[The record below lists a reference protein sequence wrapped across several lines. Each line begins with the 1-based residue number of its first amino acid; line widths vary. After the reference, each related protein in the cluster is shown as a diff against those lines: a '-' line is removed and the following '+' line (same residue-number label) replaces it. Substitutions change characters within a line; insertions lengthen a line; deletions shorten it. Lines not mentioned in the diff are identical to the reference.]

1 MQKSQASADTLWI
14 RWTVDLGRFLKIIV
28 SKDVWYF
35 LLTVYH
41 KRKTNEYVYVSASWL
56 YILHYMPI
64 CKLMDCVSF
73 SLFKP
78 TAHIDVMWQ
87 MSLGKPMRWTSHHGV
102 RHHDLCRVAEEKG
115 FVNQIIF
122 EMEPNLASNKAML
135 RLIYAG
141 RGAYLDSGGIW
152 NHSKEKNM
160 RQ

>member
-1 MQKSQASADTLWI
+1 MFGI
-14 RWTVDLGRFLKIIV
+14 F
-28 SKDVWYF
+28 Y
-35 LLTVYH
+35 
-41 KRKTNEYVYVSASWL
+41 WL
-56 YILHYMPI
+56 YIVREKPMSMYMSPQADCIFYII
-64 CKLMDCVSF
+64 CQYVKLMDCVSF

-87 MSLGKPMRWTSHHGV
+87 MSLGKPMRWTSHHV
-102 RHHDLCRVAEEKG
+102 VSHHDLCRVAEKKR

-122 EMEPNLASNKAML
+122 EMEPNLASNKAIL

-141 RGAYLDSGGIW
+141 HGAYLDSGGIW